1 MKQILLDFWAFIKD
15 PKDEQYKGEDKI
27 YKWKVFFNL
36 FILELLL
43 LIIYIPITIFLDEFI
58 ESEEAFDESYNAL
71 TTLGLFVL
79 LVPFIEELIFRYF
92 LKRTGFLTYVFKE
105 KTWHRIY
112 PILFYASVL
121 TFGFVHITNYEI
133 TSVWILIA
141 APILVFTQIIGG
153 FVMSYLRV
161 KFNFWMGFLYHA
173 LWNFTAIFIIEGS
186 YYLLNIDKV
195 EIKNDT
201 YELVVEPVQFLSLSE
216 SKRIEYTAGKDSVFI
231 VKAKYQTT
239 EELLEGLSLNNFE
252 FKGNSKL
259 IHLYF
264 KSEKGIHKD
273 SLLSILEKEGYIEK
287 KAKTN

>member
-1 MKQILLDFWAFIKD
+1 MKMFGINF
-15 PKDEQYKGEDKI
+15 
-27 YKWKVFFNL
+27 
-36 FILELLL
+36 
-43 LIIYIPITIFLDEFI
+43 IPIF
-58 ESEEAFDESYNAL
+58 
-71 TTLGLFVL
+71 
-79 LVPFIEELIFRYF
+79 
-92 LKRTGFLTYVFKE
+92 
-105 KTWHRIY
+105 
-112 PILFYASVL
+112 FYSSVL
-121 TFGFVHITNYEI
+121 AFGFVHITNYEF
-133 TSVWILIA
+133 TSIWIYIL
-141 APILVFTQIIGG
+141 APVLVITQIIGG
-153 FVMSYLRV
+153 AIMSYLRV
-161 KFNFWMGFLYHA
+161 RFNFWLGFLYHA
-173 LWNFTAIFIIEGS
+173 LWNFIAFFIIDGS
-186 YYLLNIDKV
+186 NYLLNIDKV

>member
-1 MKQILLDFWAFIKD
+1 MRR
-15 PKDEQYKGEDKI
+15 KGI
-27 YKWKVFFNL
+27 MSFL
-36 FILELLL
+36 F
-43 LIIYIPITIFLDEFI
+43 
-58 ESEEAFDESYNAL
+58 S
-71 TTLGLFVL
+71 
-79 LVPFIEELIFRYF
+79 
-92 LKRTGFLTYVFKE
+92 E
-105 KTWHRIY
+105 KTWHKIF
-112 PILFYASVL
+112 PVIFYTSVL

-133 TSVWILIA
+133 TNIWILIA

-173 LWNFTAIFIIEGS
+173 LWNFVAFFIIDGS

-195 EIKNDT
+195 DVKNDT

-252 FKGNSKL
+252 FKGNSTL
-259 IHLYF
+259 VHLYF
-264 KSEKGIHKD
+264 NSEKGISKD
-273 SLLSILEKEGYIEK
+273 SLLSVLEKEGYIK
-287 KAKTN
+287 KKTPTN